1 MIIDSH
7 VHVLKR
13 AYFDKE
19 LFEGMGLPYPED
31 TPIESLVSWLK
42 EAGVGKAVI
51 MGQDM
56 SRIYNSSC
64 GEEYVLEC
72 LQKYPDIFT
81 ALASVEPVD
90 RYGFFNK
97 DAFDYFEKTVNENG
111 FKGLLLTPPYGQYSS
126 DDPAVYPFYE
136 KAVELDVVIQFHH
149 CAQFGPIGLAP
160 FKYVSPVSLNN
171 VMLNFPDLKIVVEHI
186 NYPWYEELFFMMAN
200 NPNVYADLA
209 MNYFQPINLTWNL
222 IKAKSFGVIDR
233 IMYGS
238 DYWVSGSGIFSK
250 NPANEMKGWIEL
262 IRVGLNQIAAKSGWP
277 TLTSDEI
284 DGILY
289 MNASRLY
296 NLDIKS

>member
-13 AYFDKE
+13 AYFNKDV
-19 LFEGMGLPYPED
+19 FEGMGLPYPED
-31 TPIESLVSWLK
+31 TPIDYLVGWLK

-72 LQKYPDIFT
+72 LQKYPDLFT
-81 ALASVEPVD
+81 ALGSVEPVD

-97 DAFDYFEKTVNENG
+97 PAFDYFEKAVKEYG

-136 KAVELDVVIQFHH
+136 KAIELDAVIQFHH
-149 CAQFGPIGLAP
+149 CAQFGPVKLAP
-160 FKYVSPVSLNN
+160 FKYVNPLSLNN
-171 VMLNFPDLKIVVEHI
+171 VMVNFPDLKIVVEHI
-186 NYPWYEELFFMMAN
+186 NYPWYEELFFMMAT
-200 NPNVYADLA
+200 NPNAYADVA
-209 MNYFQPINLTWNL
+209 MNYFQPVNLTWNL
-222 IKAKSFGVIDR
+222 TKAKSFGVIDR

-250 NPANEMKGWIEL
+250 NPGDDMKGWIEL
-262 IRVGLNQIAAKSGWP
+262 IRNGLNQIAAKSGWP
-277 TLTSDEI
+277 TFSQDEI

-289 MNASRLY
+289 KNAARLY
-296 NLDIKS
+296 KFDVI